1 MSTTYK
7 IAVLPGDFIGPEV
20 IDATIELLDA
30 VTPQYGISLEYTRL
44 PFGGAALDEF
54 DTPLPDE
61 TKRVCAQSDAVLM
74 GSAGGPVGDHPWNR
88 VPREKRVES
97 GILGIRKHL
106 GLYSNLRPVR
116 VFGGLEHLS
125 PLKST
130 VAEGTDML
138 IVRELTGGIYFG
150 KPSHNTPDEGV
161 STDIYTRP
169 EVERIA
175 RVAFDAARVRG
186 NRVTSVDKANV
197 LDVSQFWRDV
207 VVGVHE
213 SDYSDVALDHLYVDN
228 AAMQIASNPRQFDV
242 IVTSNLFGDILSD
255 LAAVIPGSL
264 GVLPSASLGDGPGLF
279 EPVHGSAPDIA
290 GKGIANPVGTML
302 SAAMMLKYGLNQVA
316 AAEAI
321 EGAVQ
326 KALGEEPTKDLG
338 GSRGTQAFTE
348 AVIKALS
355 TPATV

>member
-1 MSTTYK
+1 MTYK

-20 IDATIELLDA
+20 VDATIQLLDA
-30 VTPQYGISLEYTRL
+30 LAPRYDFELDYTRL
-44 PFGGAALDEF
+44 PFGGGALDAF
-54 DTPLPDE
+54 GTPLPEE
-61 TKRVCAQSDAVLM
+61 TKRVCADSDAVLM

-88 VPREKRVES
+88 VPREQRVES

-106 GLYSNLRPVR
+106 GVYSNLRPVR
-116 VFGGLEHLS
+116 VFGGLEGLS
-125 PLKST
+125 PLKNE
-130 VAEGTDML
+130 VAQGTDML

-161 STDIYTRP
+161 STDVYTRP

-175 RVAFDAARVRG
+175 RVAFEAARGRG
-186 NRVTSVDKANV
+186 GHVTSIDKANV

-207 VVGVHE
+207 VVGVHKGE
-213 SDYSDVALDHLYVDN
+213 FSDVTLEHLYVDN

-290 GKGIANPVGTML
+290 GKDLANPVGTML
-302 SAAMMLKYGLNQVA
+302 SAAMMLTYSLGQPE
-316 AAEAI
+316 AAEAL
-321 EGAVQ
+321 ESAV
-326 KALGEEPTKDLG
+326 KRALAEEPTRDLG
-338 GSRGTQAFTE
+338 GSRGTAAFTE
-348 AVIKALS
+348 AVIKAFFA
-355 TPATV
+355 PAPV

>member
-1 MSTTYK
+1 MTYK

-20 IDATIELLDA
+20 IDATIRLLDA
-30 VTPQYGISLEYTRL
+30 VTPRYGVTLTYTPL
-44 PFGGAALDEF
+44 PFGGGALDAF
-54 DTPLPDE
+54 GTPLPDE
-61 TKRVCAQSDAVLM
+61 TKQVCAESNAVLM

-106 GLYSNLRPVR
+106 GVYSNLRPVR
-116 VFGGLEHLS
+116 VFEGLEHLS
-125 PLKST
+125 PLKSE
-130 VAEGTDML
+130 VAQGTDML

-150 KPSHNTPDEGV
+150 KPSFNTPDEGV
-161 STDIYTRP
+161 STDRYTRV

-175 RVAFDAARVRG
+175 RVAFEAARVRG
-186 NRVTSVDKANV
+186 GRVTSVDKANV

-207 VVGVHE
+207 VLGVHE
-213 SDYSDVALDHLYVDN
+213 SEYKDVTLDHLYVDN

-290 GKGIANPVGTML
+290 GKGVANPVGTML
-302 SAAMMLKYGLNQVA
+302 SAAMMLKYGLGQTE

-326 KALGEEPTKDLG
+326 RALSEEPTRELG
-338 GSRGTQAFTE
+338 GSRGTEAFTE
-348 AVIKALS
+348 AVIKMLLEKIL
-355 TPATV
+355 V

>member
-1 MSTTYK
+1 MTHYK

-20 IDATIELLDA
+20 IDATIRLLDA
-30 VTPQYGISLEYTRL
+30 VTPRFGLQLAYTRL
-44 PFGGAALDEF
+44 PFGGGALDAF
-54 DTPLPDE
+54 GTPLPGE
-61 TKRVCAQSDAVLM
+61 TKRVCAESDAVLM

-88 VPREKRVES
+88 VPREQRVES

-116 VFGGLEHLS
+116 VFEGLEHLS

-130 VAEGTDML
+130 VASGTDML

-186 NRVTSVDKANV
+186 GRVTSVDKANV

-207 VVGVHE
+207 VMSIHE
-213 SDYSDVALDHLYVDN
+213 TEYSDVTLEHLYVDN

-290 GKGIANPVGTML
+290 GKDLANPVGTML
-302 SAAMMLKYGLNQVA
+302 SAAMMLEYGLNQPE
-316 AAEAI
+316 AAEAV
-321 EGAVQ
+321 ERAVQ
-326 KALGEEPTKDLG
+326 RALAEEPTKDLG
-338 GSRGTQAFTE
+338 GSRGTEAFTA
-348 AVIKALS
+348 AVIKALPVMTNS
-355 TPATV
+355 

>member
-1 MSTTYK
+1 MTYK

-20 IDATIELLDA
+20 VDATIQLLNA
-30 VTPQYGISLEYTRL
+30 VTPRYGVTLEYTTL
-44 PFGGAALDEF
+44 PFGGGALDAF
-54 DTPLPDE
+54 GTPLPEE
-61 TKRVCAQSDAVLM
+61 TKAVCAKSDAVLM

-88 VPREKRVES
+88 VPRALRVES

-106 GLYSNLRPVR
+106 GVYSNLRPVR

-125 PLKST
+125 PLKSE
-130 VAEGTDML
+130 VAKGTDML

-150 KPSHNTPDEGV
+150 KPSHNTPEEGV
-161 STDIYTRP
+161 STDRYTRP

-175 RVAFDAARVRG
+175 RVAFKAARVRG
-186 NRVTSVDKANV
+186 GRVTSVDKANV

-207 VVGVHE
+207 VVSIHE
-213 SDYSDVALDHLYVDN
+213 TEYHDLTLDHLYVDN

-290 GKGIANPVGTML
+290 GKGVANPVGTML
-302 SAAMMLKYGLNQVA
+302 SAAMMLKYGLGQPE

-326 KALGEEPTKDLG
+326 RALSEEPTKDLG
-338 GSRGTQAFTE
+338 GSRGTEAFTE

-355 TPATV
+355 TSTYA

>member
-1 MSTTYK
+1 MTYK

-20 IDATIELLDA
+20 VDATIQLLDA
-30 VTPQYGISLEYTRL
+30 VTPHYGLDLTYTRL
-44 PFGGAALDEF
+44 PFGGHALDTF
-54 DTPLPDE
+54 GTPLPED
-61 TKRVCAQSDAVLM
+61 TKQACAESDAVLM

-88 VPREKRVES
+88 VPREQRVES

-106 GLYSNLRPVR
+106 GLYSNLRPVK

-161 STDIYTRP
+161 STDVYTRP

-175 RVAFDAARVRG
+175 RVAFEAARVRG
-186 NRVTSVDKANV
+186 GRVTSVDKANV

-207 VVGVHE
+207 VVSIHE
-213 SDYSDVALDHLYVDN
+213 TEFSDVTLDHLYVDN

-290 GKGIANPVGTML
+290 GKGLANPVGTML
-302 SAAMMLKYGLNQVA
+302 SAAMMLKYGLGQTEA
-316 AAEAI
+316 AKAI

-326 KALGEEPTKDLG
+326 RALAEEPTKDLG
-338 GSRGTQAFTE
+338 GSRGTAAFTE
-348 AVIKALS
+348 AVVRACSEYLVS
-355 TPATV
+355 